1 MEQLDDNLK
10 RRLHELGIQSL
21 STVQSESYS
30 SIMEGKDVLIKA
42 AAASGKTY
50 AYLLPLLAG
59 FEQQGKG
66 KHFPVILILVP
77 TRELA
82 VQSAKVCRDLL
93 AKTEGIRTALLV
105 GGTDMNAQVRAFSK
119 GADIVI
125 ATPARLCDHL
135 RRHTFK
141 TKMLKTLVIDEADMM
156 LSMGFEQDIH
166 TVTAQTNGVQKIL
179 LSATFDENTRKLCMD
194 LLREPVYI
202 GIEQEEVHRQYI
214 SCYARIVSAD
224 RKLDALAAL
233 IRQSASPVLV
243 FCNKRVTADFV
254 SEQLNGRHILSSYL
268 HSEMDYAK
276 RQAVMEQ
283 FKAGKIKA
291 LCATDVLARGIDIGF
306 LDCVILYD
314 YPEDPSSLI
323 HRTARSSR
331 RSQPSSVYFL
341 LTSKEKYRVREA
353 EKLLNMKIEM
363 I

>member
-1 MEQLDDNLK
+1 
-10 RRLHELGIQSL
+10 
-21 STVQSESYS
+21 
-30 SIMEGKDVLIKA
+30 
-42 AAASGKTY
+42 
-50 AYLLPLLAG
+50 
-59 FEQQGKG
+59 GKG

-82 VQSAKVCRDLL
+82 VQSAEVCRGIL

-125 ATPARLCDHL
+125 ATPARLRDHL

-141 TKMLKTLVIDEADMM
+141 TKMLKALVIDEADMM

-166 TVTAQTNGVQKIL
+166 ALNAEIGAVQKIL
-179 LSATFDENTRKLCMD
+179 LSATFEENTRKLCMD
-194 LLREPVYI
+194 LLHEPVYI
-202 GIEQEEVHRQYI
+202 GIEHEEVHRQNI
-214 SCYARIVSAD
+214 RCHAAIVPAD
-224 RKLDALAAL
+224 RKLDTLASL

-254 SEQLNGRHILSSYL
+254 SEQLNGRNIRSCCL

-276 RQAVMEQ
+276 RREIMAR
-283 FKAGKIKA
+283 FKAGRIRA
-291 LCATDVLARGIDIGF
+291 LCATDVLSRGIDIGF

-341 LTSKEKYRVREA
+341 LTRKEIYRVKEA
-353 EKLLNMKIEM
+353 ETVLNMKIEM